1 MDMVKKQYDV
11 WMIQLDPALGTE
23 IQKVRPCL
31 VVSPTASNNFLKRSV
46 VVPLT
51 STLKSLPTRLDCL
64 FQKRQGQLAI
74 DQVRA
79 VDDQRFLQ
87 RLGSIDKKTARGTA
101 DLLVQFFRYPTE

>member
-1 MDMVKKQYDV
+1 
-11 WMIQLDPALGTE
+11 
-23 IQKVRPCL
+23 
-31 VVSPTASNNFLKRSV
+31 
-46 VVPLT
+46 
-51 STLKSLPTRLDCL
+51 LDCL

-101 DLLVQFFRYPTE
+101 DLLVQFFRYPAE